1 MTTTDKPA
9 AAAAATSTSE
19 AVSTGLRRRIGA
31 LELAELLQMPSP
43 TDEQVEVIEAGPG
56 PAVVI
61 AGAGSGKTE
70 TMASRVVWLVANGL
84 VTADTVLGL
93 TFTRKAATELGAR
106 IRRRMR
112 AWARHVEPELR
123 AQLLSAEPTV
133 LTYAAY
139 SGRLVADHA
148 LRLGLEPSTRLI
160 SPAVA
165 WQLGDS
171 AVRRF
176 TGTLSDDI
184 GTPPSVTNYVLQL
197 AGELADHLQTPEE
210 VLAFSADALRHIDS
224 LPPGTTRG
232 SSPYPTALQPLV
244 RSLNHRLELLP
255 LVANFRAD
263 KARIGAVD
271 FADQMVWAA
280 RLAVVPEVRGIER
293 DRFKAVL
300 LDEYQDTGH
309 AQIALLS
316 GLFDD
321 GHLVMA
327 VGDPFQSI
335 YSWRGASAGNINRF
349 DQTFRQLDGTTA
361 RTFTLSTS
369 WRNDRRIL
377 LAANEVAT
385 ELRGVHPLATQLKP
399 GGAAAEGDVVAAR
412 SATVEDEAV
421 WVAEQVR
428 RAWDAAALT
437 RPGVERTAGVL
448 VRRRTQIPLLANALR
463 AEGLPVE
470 IVGLG
475 GLLTTPE
482 VADVVATLHVLADY
496 SSGPA
501 LLRLLTG
508 SRWSIGPRDLVALSR
523 RARTLANSGGPAS
536 ASQAVTA
543 EAAAGSTG
551 DAAAG
556 GRQKVRRDPGSIVE
570 ALDDLGDVAQYSPV
584 GGPRLQRLSTELRR
598 LRRRLSAPL
607 PDLVAEIER
616 TIGVD
621 IEVAA
626 RADRRTT
633 GRVHLDRFLDA
644 AATFAAEAD
653 QATLGAFLAYLTAA
667 EEEENGLEA
676 GEIEVEPERVQ
687 ILTIHGA
694 KGLEWDIV
702 AVPGLVNEVFPSAP
716 RNHDW
721 TRARHLL
728 PFPLRGDFVDLPP
741 LDIYGATSR
750 RELAGWIDATAKSDP
765 PDDLKSRL
773 RKRHLLDERRLAY
786 VAFTRARHTLIA
798 SAYLWDET
806 KKPRDVSVF
815 LDALRAHAVVDEWF
829 EPAAAAVNP
838 LTDREETARWP
849 ADPLGPRRP
858 AVVEGAQL
866 VRAAMAE
873 AAAGVSEGPAGGRP
887 PTADGLSDGDAETV
901 RTWAHDVRLL
911 LAERAAQRVGPVR
924 DVELP
929 TRLSVSQL
937 VALREDPD
945 ELARR
950 LHRPLPAKPAPLA
963 RRGTAFHL
971 WLEQRWGGEKLLDLD
986 ELPGAGDETARTD
999 ESIIA
1004 LREAFLASEW
1014 AERTPHEVEVPF
1026 DMVFDGVVVRGRMDA
1041 VFADGDGW
1049 LVVDWKTGAVPT
1061 GVHAQAAAVQLAAY
1075 RLAWQ
1080 RIVSARGTLVPL
1092 ESVRAAFHYVP
1103 ANRTVSPADLLDA
1116 DGLRRLI
1123 TAPEAADDPTVPTD
1137 SSDPMD
1143 SIDPTDSSDPT
1154 DSGDPSDTVVP

>member
-1 MTTTDKPA
+1 MPA
-9 AAAAATSTSE
+9 
-19 AVSTGLRRRIGA
+19 
-31 LELAELLQMPSP
+31 P
-43 TDEQVEVIEAGPG
+43 TDEQIEVIEAGPG

-84 VTADTVLGL
+84 VPADSVLGL

-112 AWARHVEPELR
+112 AWARHVEPDAR
-123 AQLLSAEPTV
+123 AQLLAAEPTV

-176 TGTLSDDI
+176 TGVLSDDI

-197 AGELADHLQTPEE
+197 AGELADHLQTPEA
-210 VLAFSADALRHIDS
+210 VMAFSADALRHIDS

-232 SSPYPTALQPLV
+232 SSEYPAGLLPLV
-244 RSLNHRLELLP
+244 RSLRHRLELLP
-255 LVANFRAD
+255 LVTNFRSD
-263 KARIGAVD
+263 KARLGAVD

-280 RLAVVPEVRGIER
+280 NLAAVPEVRAVER
-293 DRFKAVL
+293 DRFQAVL

-349 DQTFRQLDGTTA
+349 DATFRQGDGRPA

-369 WRNDRRIL
+369 WRNDRSIL

-385 ELRGVHPLATQLKP
+385 ELRTAHPLATTLKP
-399 GGAAAEGDVVAAR
+399 GAAAADGQVLAAR
-412 SATVEDEAV
+412 LATVEDEAV
-421 WVAEQVR
+421 WLADQVR
-428 RAWDAAALT
+428 TAWDAAAAAGPD
-437 RPGVERTAGVL
+437 RERTAGVL

-463 AEGLPVE
+463 AVGLPVE

-523 RARTLANSGGPAS
+523 RARTLANAGVDQVASSDGVPADV
-536 ASQAVTA
+536 ADGV
-543 EAAAGSTG
+543 AAAV
-551 DAAAG
+551 AG
-556 GRQKVRRDPGSIVE
+556 AGADQRHRTRRDPGSIVE
-570 ALDDLGDVAQYSPV
+570 ALDDLGDLDRYSPL
-584 GGPRLQRLSTELRR
+584 GGPRLARLAGELRR
-598 LRRRLSAPL
+598 LRRRVSAPL

-626 RADRRTT
+626 RADHRAT

-741 LDIYGATSR
+741 LDIYGAATR
-750 RELAGWIDATAKSDP
+750 RELAGWIDATARTDP

-773 RKRHLLDERRLAY
+773 RARHLLDERRLAY
-786 VAFTRARHTLIA
+786 VAFTRARHTLLA
-798 SAYLWDET
+798 SAYVWDDT
-806 KKPRDVSVF
+806 KKPRDPSVF
-815 LDALRAHAVVDEWF
+815 IEALRRHALTDQWF
-829 EPAAAAVNP
+829 EPDNGAINP
-838 LTDREETARWP
+838 LTDREQTATWP
-849 ADPLGPRRP
+849 FDPLGPRRP
-858 AVVEGAQL
+858 AVVEGAAM
-866 VRAAMAE
+866 VRSAMAE
-873 AAAGVSEGPAGGRP
+873 AGHRPMIGGPVDGPA
-887 PTADGLSDGDAETV
+887 DIEDGDGADSYGADADAELA
-901 RTWAHDVRLL
+901 RTWAHDVRIL
-911 LAERAAQRVGPVR
+911 LAERASQRTGPVR

-950 LHRPLPAKPAPLA
+950 LRRPLPSKPAPLA

-999 ESIIA
+999 DSLLA

-1014 AERTPHEVEVPF
+1014 ADRSPHEVEVPF

-1041 VFADGDGW
+1041 VFADADGW

-1061 GVHAQAAAVQLAAY
+1061 GVHAEAAAVQLAAY

-1080 RIVSARGTLVPL
+1080 RIAGARGTPVPL
-1092 ESVRAAFHYVP
+1092 DSVRAAFHYVP
-1103 ANRTVSPADLLDA
+1103 ANRTVTPADLLDA

-1123 TAPEAADDPTVPTD
+1123 TAAPVPMA
-1137 SSDPMD
+1137 P
-1143 SIDPTDSSDPT
+1143 
-1154 DSGDPSDTVVP
+1154 GDTVTP

>member
-1 MTTTDKPA
+1 M
-9 AAAAATSTSE
+9 
-19 AVSTGLRRRIGA
+19 I
-31 LELAELLQMPSP
+31 
-43 TDEQVEVIEAGPG
+43 
-56 PAVVI
+56 
-61 AGAGSGKTE
+61 
-70 TMASRVVWLVANGL
+70 
-84 VTADTVLGL
+84 
-93 TFTRKAATELGAR
+93 
-106 IRRRMR
+106 
-112 AWARHVEPELR
+112 
-123 AQLLSAEPTV
+123 
-133 LTYAAY
+133 
-139 SGRLVADHA
+139 
-148 LRLGLEPSTRLI
+148 
-160 SPAVA
+160 
-165 WQLGDS
+165 
-171 AVRRF
+171 
-176 TGTLSDDI
+176 
-184 GTPPSVTNYVLQL
+184 
-197 AGELADHLQTPEE
+197 
-210 VLAFSADALRHIDS
+210 
-224 LPPGTTRG
+224 
-232 SSPYPTALQPLV
+232 
-244 RSLNHRLELLP
+244 
-255 LVANFRAD
+255 
-263 KARIGAVD
+263 
-271 FADQMVWAA
+271 AA
-280 RLAVVPEVRGIER
+280 RL
-293 DRFKAVL
+293 
-300 LDEYQDTGH
+300 
-309 AQIALLS
+309 
-316 GLFDD
+316 
-321 GHLVMA
+321 
-327 VGDPFQSI
+327 
-335 YSWRGASAGNINRF
+335 
-349 DQTFRQLDGTTA
+349 
-361 RTFTLSTS
+361 
-369 WRNDRRIL
+369 
-377 LAANEVAT
+377 
-385 ELRGVHPLATQLKP
+385 
-399 GGAAAEGDVVAAR
+399 
-412 SATVEDEAV
+412 ATVEDEAV

-428 RAWDAAALT
+428 VAWDAAALA
-437 RPGVERTAGVL
+437 RPEHERTAGVL

-463 AEGLPVE
+463 AAGLPVE

-523 RARTLANSGGPAS
+523 RARTLAN
-536 ASQAVTA
+536 
-543 EAAAGSTG
+543 
-551 DAAAG
+551 AG
-556 GRQKVRRDPGSIVE
+556 GRPHRETGRLRDRDWRWPVRPRPASPASREPAVGRQKARRDPGSIVE
-570 ALDDLGDVAQYSPV
+570 ALDDLGDLAQYSPV
-584 GGPRLQRLSTELRR
+584 GGPRLQRLGTELRR

-741 LDIYGATSR
+741 LDIYGATTR
-750 RELAGWIDATAKSDP
+750 RELAGWIEATAKADP

-773 RKRHLLDERRLAY
+773 RTRHLLDERRLAY
-786 VAFTRARHTLIA
+786 VAFTRARHTLLA
-798 SAYLWDET
+798 SAYVWDDT
-806 KKPRDVSVF
+806 KKPRDTSVF

-829 EPAAAAVNP
+829 EPDAAAVNP

-858 AVVEGAQL
+858 AVVRGSRRWCAPQWPRL
-866 VRAAMAE
+866 LAIRVARA
-873 AAAGVSEGPAGGRP
+873 
-887 PTADGLSDGDAETV
+887 PTDHRTGWTEDDADTV
-901 RTWAHDVRLL
+901 RTWAHDIRLL

-924 DVELP
+924 EVELP

-950 LHRPLPAKPAPLA
+950 LHRPLPARPAPLA

-999 ESIIA
+999 DSMIA

-1041 VFADGDGW
+1041 VFSDGDGW

-1061 GVHAQAAAVQLAAY
+1061 GLHAQAAAVQLAAY

-1116 DGLRRLI
+1116 DGS
-1123 TAPEAADDPTVPTD
+1123 AAADH
-1137 SSDPMD
+1137 
-1143 SIDPTDSSDPT
+1143 
-1154 DSGDPSDTVVP
+1154 GD

>member
-1 MTTTDKPA
+1 M
-9 AAAAATSTSE
+9 
-19 AVSTGLRRRIGA
+19 
-31 LELAELLQMPSP
+31 
-43 TDEQVEVIEAGPG
+43 
-56 PAVVI
+56 VI

-70 TMASRVVWLVANGL
+70 TMASRVVWLVANEL
-84 VTADTVLGL
+84 VSPDAVLGL

-106 IRRRMR
+106 IRRHLRG
-112 AWARHVEPELR
+112 WARQVEPEKR
-123 AQLLSAEPTV
+123 SDLLAAEPTV
-133 LTYAAY
+133 LTYAAF

-176 TGTLSDDI
+176 TGPLPDDI
-184 GTPPSVTNYVLQL
+184 GAPSSVTNYVLQL
-197 AGELADHLQTPEE
+197 AGELADHLQTPEA
-210 VLAFSADALRHIDS
+210 VIAFSQDALRHIDS
-224 LPPGTTRG
+224 LPVGTARSG
-232 SSPYPTALQPLV
+232 SEYPTALRALV
-244 RSLNHRLELLP
+244 TSLKHRLELLP
-255 LVANFRAD
+255 LVVNFRAD

-280 RLAVVPEVRGIER
+280 RLAAVPEVRAIER
-293 DRFKAVL
+293 ERFRAVL

-316 GLFDD
+316 GLFDH
-321 GHLVMA
+321 GHQVMA

-335 YSWRGASAGNINRF
+335 YSWRGASAGNINRYA
-349 DQTFRQLDGTTA
+349 DTFRRTDGGPA
-361 RTFTLSTS
+361 ATFTLSTS
-369 WRNDRRIL
+369 WRNDRAIL
-377 LAANEVAT
+377 HAANEVAT
-385 ELRGVHPLATQLKP
+385 DLRAAHPLAVPLAA
-399 GGAAAEGDVVAAR
+399 GAHAADGEVVAAR
-412 SATVEDEAV
+412 LATVVDEAD

-428 RAWDAAALT
+428 AAWLAAGAAQPD
-437 RPGVERTAGVL
+437 RERTAAVL
-448 VRRRTQIPLLANALR
+448 VRRRAQIPLLAGALR
-463 AEGLPVE
+463 AAGLPVE

-508 SRWSIGPRDLVALSR
+508 SRWRIGPRDLVALSR
-523 RARTLANSGGPAS
+523 RARVLANTTDPAVAGP
-536 ASQAVTA
+536 V
-543 EAAAGSTG
+543 G
-551 DAAAG
+551 DAVPSAG
-556 GRQKVRRDPGSIVE
+556 PDAPPRPPRRDPGSIVE
-570 ALDDLGDVAQYSPV
+570 ALDDLGELGRYSPL
-584 GGPRLQRLSTELRR
+584 GGPRLARLGLELRQ

-607 PDLVAEIER
+607 PDLVAEVER

-644 AATFAAEAD
+644 TATFAAESD
-653 QATLGAFLAYLTAA
+653 QATLGAFLAYLSAA

-676 GEIEVEPERVQ
+676 GEVEVEPERVQ
-687 ILTIHGA
+687 ILTVHGA

-702 AVPGLVNEVFPSAP
+702 AVPGLVRDVFPSAP

-750 RELAGWIDATAKSDP
+750 RELAGWIEWSAKTDP
-765 PDDLKSRL
+765 PDDLKSRM
-773 RKRHLLDERRLAY
+773 RARHLLDERRLAY

-798 SAYLWDET
+798 SAYLWDDT
-806 KKPRDVSVF
+806 KSPRDPSAF
-815 LDALRAHAVVDEWF
+815 LSDLLAHARTDEWF
-829 EPAAAAVNP
+829 EPAAGQTNP
-838 LTDREETARWP
+838 LTEVQETARWP
-849 ADPLGPRRP
+849 DDPLGSRRS
-858 AVVEGAQL
+858 AVAEGAEL
-866 VRAAMAE
+866 VRVAISRQVRAQADPQRDSSEPDVAALDPDETAL
-873 AAAGVSEGPAGGRP
+873 VS
-887 PTADGLSDGDAETV
+887 
-901 RTWAHDVRLL
+901 TWSHDVRVL
-911 LAERAAQRVGPVR
+911 LAERAAQRAGPVR
-924 DVELP
+924 EVELP
-929 TRLSVSQL
+929 ARLSVSQL
-937 VALREDPD
+937 VALQENPD

-950 LHRPLPAKPAPLA
+950 LARPLPARPAPLA

-986 ELPGAGDETARTD
+986 ELPGAGDETAGTD
-999 ESIIA
+999 DDLVA
-1004 LREAFLASEW
+1004 LRQAFLASVW
-1014 AERTPHEVEVPF
+1014 ADRSPHEVEVPF

-1061 GVHAQAAAVQLAAY
+1061 GAHARAAAVQLAAY

-1080 RIVSARGTLVPL
+1080 RIASTPQNPVAL

-1103 ANRTVSPADLLDA
+1103 ANRTIAPADLLDA
-1116 DGLRRLI
+1116 EGLRRLV
-1123 TAPEAADDPTVPTD
+1123 TGPLGP
-1137 SSDPMD
+1137 
-1143 SIDPTDSSDPT
+1143 
-1154 DSGDPSDTVVP
+1154 GDEVRGEGADTVGA

>member
-1 MTTTDKPA
+1 MSAALRPARPA
-9 AAAAATSTSE
+9 ARS
-19 AVSTGLRRRIGA
+19 RRIGA
-31 LELAELLQMPSP
+31 RELARLLELPPP

-70 TMASRVVWLVANGL
+70 TMASRVVWLVANDL
-84 VTADTVLGL
+84 VSPDGVLGL

-106 IRRRMR
+106 IRRHLRG
-112 AWARHVEPELR
+112 WARQVEPEKR
-123 AQLLSAEPTV
+123 ANLLAAEPTV
-133 LTYAAY
+133 LTYAAF

-176 TGTLSDDI
+176 TGPLPDDI
-184 GTPPSVTNYVLQL
+184 GAPSSVTNYVLQL
-197 AGELADHLQTPEE
+197 AGELADHLQTPEA
-210 VLAFSADALRHIDS
+210 VIAFSQGALRHIES
-224 LPPGTTRG
+224 LPSGTKRSG
-232 SSPYPTALQPLV
+232 SEYPTSLRPLV
-244 RSLNHRLELLP
+244 TSLKHRLELLP
-255 LVANFRAD
+255 LVVNFRAD

-280 RLAVVPEVRGIER
+280 RLAAVPEVRAVER
-293 DRFKAVL
+293 DRFQAVL

-321 GHLVMA
+321 GHRVMA

-335 YSWRGASAGNINRF
+335 YSWRGASAGNINRYAE
-349 DQTFRQLDGTTA
+349 TFRRTDGGPA
-361 RTFTLSTS
+361 ATFTLSTS
-369 WRNDRRIL
+369 WRNDRAIL
-377 LAANEVAT
+377 HAANEVAVD
-385 ELRGVHPLATQLKP
+385 LRTAHPLAVPLAAGTH
-399 GGAAAEGDVVAAR
+399 AAAGEVVAAR
-412 SATVEDEAV
+412 LATVVDEAD

-428 RAWDAAALT
+428 TAWLAAGTAQ
-437 RPGVERTAGVL
+437 PDHERTAAVL
-448 VRRRTQIPLLANALR
+448 VRRRAQIPVLAAALR
-463 AEGLPVE
+463 AAGLPVE

-482 VADVVATLHVLADY
+482 VVDVVATLHVLADY

-508 SRWSIGPRDLVALSR
+508 SRWRIGPRDLVALSR
-523 RARTLANSGGPAS
+523 RARVLANTADPRAAHGPA
-536 ASQAVTA
+536 AHGP
-543 EAAAGSTG
+543 AAAGP
-551 DAAAG
+551 AAAG
-556 GRQKVRRDPGSIVE
+556 PAAADVAPAGPDTPAASPPRRDPGSIVE
-570 ALDDLGDVAQYSPV
+570 ALDDLGELDRYSPQ
-584 GGPRLQRLSTELRR
+584 GGPRLARLGLELRR

-607 PDLVAEIER
+607 PDLVAEVER

-644 AATFAAEAD
+644 TATFAAESD
-653 QATLGAFLAYLTAA
+653 QATLGAFLAYLSAA

-676 GEIEVEPERVQ
+676 GEVEVEPERVQ
-687 ILTIHGA
+687 ILTVHGA

-702 AVPGLVNEVFPSAP
+702 AVPGLVPDVFPSSP

-721 TRARHLL
+721 TRSRHLL

-741 LDIYGATSR
+741 LDIYGATTR
-750 RELAGWIDATAKSDP
+750 RELGAWIEASARDDP
-765 PDDLKSRL
+765 PDDLKSRM
-773 RKRHLLDERRLAY
+773 RARHLLDERRLAY
-786 VAFTRARHTLIA
+786 VAFTRARHALIA
-798 SAYLWDET
+798 SAYLWDDT
-806 KKPRDVSVF
+806 KTPREPSAF
-815 LDALRAHAVVDEWF
+815 LSDLLAHARTDEWF
-829 EPAAAAVNP
+829 EPEPGQTNP
-838 LTDREETARWP
+838 LTAAQETAMWP
-849 ADPLGPRRP
+849 ADPLGSRRA
-858 AVVEGAQL
+858 AVVEGAEL
-866 VRAAMAE
+866 VRAAISRREAVHAADWAEPEPDGAGLDADE
-873 AAAGVSEGPAGGRP
+873 AALVS
-887 PTADGLSDGDAETV
+887 
-901 RTWAHDVRLL
+901 TWHHDVRLL

-924 DVELP
+924 EVELP
-929 TRLSVSQL
+929 ARLSVSQL
-937 VALREDPD
+937 VALHENPD

-950 LHRPLPAKPAPLA
+950 LHRPLPARPAPLA

-999 ESIIA
+999 DDLVA
-1004 LREAFLASEW
+1004 LRQAFLASAW
-1014 AERTPHEVEVPF
+1014 ADRSPHEVEVPF

-1061 GVHAQAAAVQLAAY
+1061 GAHARAAAVQLAAY

-1080 RIVSARGTLVPL
+1080 RIASTPRHPVALD
-1092 ESVRAAFHYVP
+1092 SVRAAFHYVP
-1103 ANRTVSPADLLDA
+1103 ANRTITPADLLDA

-1123 TAPEAADDPTVPTD
+1123 TSPHESADQVRGEADDTV
-1137 SSDPMD
+1137 
-1143 SIDPTDSSDPT
+1143 
-1154 DSGDPSDTVVP
+1154 GV